1 MKKHYIMKI
10 AATIK
15 ATGCVLDT
23 EYVHL
28 FETEGC
34 FDSHISLL
42 DTSEK
47 LRNGIITDDN
57 KYEIKAVPV
66 SFKSDDKM
74 ILINPEDKRGKWYL
88 EHSKDS
94 EVAVFDLI
102 LKLANR

>member
-1 MKKHYIMKI
+1 M
-10 AATIK
+10 IK
-15 ATGCVLDT
+15 ATGCILDT

-28 FETEGC
+28 FETED

-47 LRNGIITDDN
+47 LRNGIIADDN

-66 SFKSDDKM
+66 SFKSDDK
-74 ILINPEDKRGKWYL
+74 IVLINPEDKRGKWYL
-88 EHSKDS
+88 EHSKTA